1 MLIKGHHEKLLH
13 DNITQTYQKRCYQ
26 TKKKIDREAKK
37 FNKSL
42 GLDERME
49 CYSKQSAFITL
60 KSHNASFKNNTKCR
74 LINPSKSE
82 VSLFSKHYRA
92 GKIRFSGAWKSV
104 LLKTSSGERCA
115 PQNFVHL
122 ATFRGTRAHFIVYLV
137 VHQMKYL
144 MERWIITVKFCDFLT

>member
-74 LINPSKSE
+74 LINPSISE

-92 GKIRFSGAWKSV
+92 GKIRFSGARKSV
-104 LLKTSSGERCA
+104 LLKTSSGECCA

-144 MERWIITVKFCDFLT
+144 MERWIITVKFCDFLM